1 MNKLTKVGLTALAG
15 SLTAIT
21 GANAGSMSFAGGAN
35 LTWTNH
41 DANVTSGDDTV
52 GNPIGWKNNLTVTGS
67 GELDNGISWTANA
80 YQSDAQA
87 LTSSNINFDLG
98 GMGSLLVDNGAG
110 GAGLD
115 ALDDK
120 MPTAWEETWGHGL
133 GTGID
138 LAKGVGSSSNIQ
150 YTTPSIMGTKLKVAY
165 SPRNTGGL
173 INDKSSSGDKGSP
186 KGKGIDIVLDSTV
199 AGQNIFLGYST
210 SERDPDNK
218 AGNTADPQSDH
229 EEAVAGAIFSIGP
242 VKAGIQATAEFLG
255 DNQGGH
261 TNAFGYR
268 NVAWGVS
275 FNVNDNLSLSY
286 GEMESTKGFTST
298 MTQKRAMTIESF
310 QIAYTMGG
318 ASIKVAQTEGD
329 NLKYVSGASMDK
341 DGRTIALSLAF

>member
-1 MNKLTKVGLTALAG
+1 MNKLTKVGLSALCG
-15 SLTAIT
+15 SLASV
-21 GANAGSMSFAGGAN
+21 AAAQAGSM
-35 LTWTNH
+35 
-41 DANVTSGDDTV
+41 NVSGSATATYTSNQGDTT
-52 GNPIGWKNNLTVTGS
+52 GNPIGLNSAVTFTGS
-67 GELDNGISWTANA
+67 GELDNGTAFTVT
-80 YQSDAQA
+80 
-87 LTSSNINFDLG
+87 LTGADQG
-98 GMGSLLVDNGAG
+98 GYTSGSIVMTTAG
-110 GAGLD
+110 GHGFSISQATGGNGIGGY
-115 ALDDK
+115 DDK

>member
-1 MNKLTKVGLTALAG
+1 MNKLTKVGLSALCG
-15 SLTAIT
+15 SLASVV
-21 GANAGSMSFAGGAN
+21 AAQAGSMNISGSATATYTSNQG
-35 LTWTNH
+35 
-41 DANVTSGDDTV
+41 DVT
-52 GNPIGWKNNLTVTGS
+52 GNPIGLNSAVTFTGS
-67 GELDNGISWTANA
+67 GELDNGTAFTVT
-80 YQSDAQA
+80 
-87 LTSSNINFDLG
+87 LTGADQG
-98 GMGSLLVDNGAG
+98 GYTSGSIVMTTAG
-110 GAGLD
+110 GHGFSISQATGGNGIGGY
-115 ALDDK
+115 DDK